1 MEFKF
6 AIYFLNSVVKVKLLK
21 VLTFWKKASID
32 KTLKMK
38 LRVRRRVRRNK
49 ADFNSVCLTEPS
61 PVSSKIIKK
70 NRFALINSLQYNC
83 FQLKPQIGHT
93 RPVPIMPYHH
103 GKVSSQ
109 IFKMKPFKKENCIIR
124 DDVAIVSSISASI
137 Y

>member
-6 AIYFLNSVVKVKLLK
+6 AIYFLNSVVKAKLLK
-21 VLTFWKKASID
+21 VLADWKKISVG

-38 LRVRRRVRRNK
+38 RRVRVRVNK
-49 ADFNSVCLTEPS
+49 TDFNSVCLTEPS
-61 PVSSKIIKK
+61 PVSSKIMKK
-70 NRFALINSLQYNC
+70 NRFALINSSKYNC
-83 FQLKPQIGHT
+83 FQLKPQIGRN

-103 GKVSSQ
+103 IKASSHLCKIQ
-109 IFKMKPFKKENCIIR
+109 PFKKENCITR